1 MAHQLLDMCL
11 DLGPELLVGT
21 HQQPEEVA
29 EELRDGAVLHVL
41 APGVLQ
47 RARHAAPPRVPA
59 AGGGG
64 GLLLEADSAQRHEEA
79 GHDEPPLG
87 VVARHEIRVDV
98 VSAVVRVGR
107 HLEVLV
113 EAESVEADHQEVHHK
128 AAVQHNE
135 QD

>member
-1 MAHQLLDMCL
+1 MFL
-11 DLGPELLVGT
+11 DLRPELLVGA
-21 HQQPEEVA
+21 HQQPEEGA

-41 APGVLQ
+41 APGVL
-47 RARHAAPPRVPA
+47 PRVPA

-79 GHDEPPLG
+79 GHDELPLG

-98 VSAVVRVGR
+98 VQSSWVGRILVRVGR
-107 HLEVLV
+107 HLEVV
-113 EAESVEADHQEVHHK
+113 VDARSVEANHQEVHHK
-128 AAVQHNE
+128 AAVQHDE